1 MLHRKWRSQEFLN
14 CHGGSFLM
22 IATHPHRIPSP
33 WWHKLD
39 HITSGSLSRKCQGEQ
54 NSVAKENLRVYFCW
68 SPWSHLSTSFV
79 GGNRS
84 PQTPVFG
91 EISKALRHLQEQ
103 YGGDRNLILMAVAMP
118 MWEILDHAPHGPFLH
133 RNLACPKR
141 WVDNRIPLFFNL
153 LGWSTLTLDRL
164 DSTSWKESLL
174 QAGRFPSQSKYFGLR
189 LRIPK
194 NRKPELSGRNVHTMP
209 TTQDHFTW
217 RESAKRKTHACQER
231 HAQDSCASTRRTP
244 TTRWGKRG
252 WGVWERNED
261 DSRDWNK
268 WHESGGEMLQFDY
281 NIFEMGWFNH
291 QLGHE
296 WFPVH

>member
-1 MLHRKWRSQEFLN
+1 MNKILWPKKTSGFIFVDR
-14 CHGGSFLM
+14 
-22 IATHPHRIPSP
+22 
-33 WWHKLD
+33 LD
-39 HITSGSLSRKCQGEQ
+39 HTFRLLLWEETGLPKLQFLGR
-54 NSVAKENLRVYFCW
+54 Y
-68 SPWSHLSTSFV
+68 P
-79 GGNRS
+79 
-84 PQTPVFG
+84 
-91 EISKALRHLQEQ
+91 RHWDIFKSSMVE
-103 YGGDRNLILMAVAMP
+103 DRNLILMAVAMP